1 MRVQEA
7 ENRKVA
13 AAAAVNAAV
22 GREAPVGEARSEEEK
37 AAEAKATAER
47 MAEATRR
54 ARERN
59 SAAEAK
65 AAIEK
70 AKSKERA
77 VAQKRKAVAA
87 ARGDSGPGKCVQP
100 AHDAPHALA
109 SRHLLSAVICMTDAP
124 DLRKCAPT
132 AVSFCLR

>member
-1 MRVQEA
+1 MARH
-7 ENRKVA
+7 
-13 AAAAVNAAV
+13 
-22 GREAPVGEARSEEEK
+22 GRLTSAFARITQ

-70 AKSKERA
+70 AKAKERA

-87 ARGDSGPGKCVQP
+87 AKGDAGPGKCVH
-100 AHDAPHALA
+100 AAADA
-109 SRHLLSAVICMTDAP
+109 SACDAMR
-124 DLRKCAPT
+124 DRE
-132 AVSFCLR
+132 VHR